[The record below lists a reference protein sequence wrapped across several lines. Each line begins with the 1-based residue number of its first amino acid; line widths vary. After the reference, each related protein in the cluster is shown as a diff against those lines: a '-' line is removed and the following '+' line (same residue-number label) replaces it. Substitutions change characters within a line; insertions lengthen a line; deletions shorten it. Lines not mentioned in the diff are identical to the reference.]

1 MALGTLSAEP
11 AARGLEGSHFRVRRE
26 VVRRHGPH
34 PGDFDLREMV
44 GKVCNSE
51 IVGDRV
57 PTIGLRA
64 SSIAFN
70 HRVNDSAYPEFA

>member
-1 MALGTLSAEP
+1 VRSYEDTGHTP
-11 AARGLEGSHFRVRRE
+11 AILTC
-26 VVRRHGPH
+26 
-34 PGDFDLREMV
+34 EMV

-57 PTIGLRA
+57 PTIGLRP

>member
-1 MALGTLSAEP
+1 
-11 AARGLEGSHFRVRRE
+11 
-26 VVRRHGPH
+26 
-34 PGDFDLREMV
+34 
-44 GKVCNSE
+44 
-51 IVGDRV
+51 V